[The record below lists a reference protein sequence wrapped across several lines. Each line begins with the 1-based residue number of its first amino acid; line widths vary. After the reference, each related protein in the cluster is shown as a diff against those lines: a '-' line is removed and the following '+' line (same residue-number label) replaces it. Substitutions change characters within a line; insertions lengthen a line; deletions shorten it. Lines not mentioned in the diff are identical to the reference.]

1 MASKKFDEGSSVM
14 TQDQTP
20 SGKTVQSSTTLA
32 LYVEH
37 LRDAF
42 GIGTDRP
49 RLSWIVNTDRQ
60 EWRQASYEIEMYDAE
75 GALRRQTGRVDSDQS
90 VLIDWPFEPL
100 SSRERVTVRA
110 RVWGTDG
117 GVSSWSDPAPIEV
130 GLLHPQDWTA
140 RFVGP
145 DWEEDLSTP
154 QPAPLLR
161 REFDVRPGVQMARL
175 YITALGV
182 YEAQLN
188 SSVISDH
195 VMPSGWTSY
204 KHRLRYQTFDVT
216 HILHEGRNALGA

>member
-1 MASKKFDEGSSVM
+1 MTPDESASNS
-14 TQDQTP
+14 TL
-20 SGKTVQSSTTLA
+20 QSLRV
-32 LYVEH
+32 LGIRIEH
-37 LRDAF
+37 QGNAF
-42 GIGTDRP
+42 GIGADCP
-49 RLSWIVNTDRQ
+49 RLSWIVETEAQ
-60 EWRQASYEIEMYDAE
+60 GWQQAAYEIEAYDTDAD
-75 GALRRQTGRVDSDQS
+75 GTLRGDTGRVESDQS
-90 VLIDWPFEPL
+90 VWVDWPFEPL

-161 REFDVRPGVQMARL
+161 REFDVRPGVRMARL